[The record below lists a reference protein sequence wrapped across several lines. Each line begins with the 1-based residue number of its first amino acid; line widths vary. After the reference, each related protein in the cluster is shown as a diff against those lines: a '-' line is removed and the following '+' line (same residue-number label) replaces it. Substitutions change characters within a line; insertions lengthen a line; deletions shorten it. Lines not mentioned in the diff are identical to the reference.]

1 MFSRRLVQLTGN
13 ADGLNRVVSH
23 DLLVARNHDERTAF
37 FCVLA
42 LWIGNCDF
50 RIYDPTADK

>member
-1 MFSRRLVQLTGN
+1 VELTGN